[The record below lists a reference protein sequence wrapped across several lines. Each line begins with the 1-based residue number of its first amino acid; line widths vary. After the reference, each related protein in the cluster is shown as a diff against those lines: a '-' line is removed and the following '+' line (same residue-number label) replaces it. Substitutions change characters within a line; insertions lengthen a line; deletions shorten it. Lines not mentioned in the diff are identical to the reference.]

1 MRADMAKVITERP
14 RVGGGRTESPAYR
27 DEVHW
32 GRLREQGR
40 EDESPA
46 REGIAGLK
54 WSANRKYFTDFLAPV
69 VGFLRKHVGR
79 PWDDVWSELCTA
91 LDGGSTTQR
100 HVLEHVRRDF
110 VVLHT
115 RAGDDGEVLRATG
128 EPLVS
133 RWGLRRHGLFY
144 VCPRTRELRH
154 LPPTKRARN
163 RSRVT
168 PQVDIDEPLQRIDG
182 VWFAVEFAPL
192 PKLGVA
198 WDTMFRCE
206 VRRTGSGDGS
216 HWKDGGALYC
226 AKKRQLGSRELR
238 RLGLRGAP
246 SS

>member
-14 RVGGGRTESPAYR
+14 RAGGGRVESKAYR
-27 DEVHW
+27 DDVHW

-40 EDESPA
+40 EDESPS
-46 REGIAGLK
+46 REAIAGLK
-54 WSANRKYFTDFLAPV
+54 WGSTRKHFTDFLSPV

-79 PWDDVWSELCTA
+79 PWDDVWSELCRV

-115 RAGDDGEVLRATG
+115 RAGDDGEVRRSTG

-144 VCPRTRELRH
+144 VCPFTRELRH
-154 LPPTKRARN
+154 LPPRKRPRN
-163 RSRVT
+163 RFWSVPHVDVT
-168 PQVDIDEPLQRIDG
+168 EPIHRIDG
-182 VWFAVEFAPL
+182 VWFAVEFARIPQ
-192 PKLGVA
+192 GGAA
-198 WDTMFRCE
+198 WDTMFRRE
-206 VRRTGSGDGS
+206 VRDRGSTAQA

-226 AKKRQLGSRELR
+226 AKKRQLHRRELR

-246 SS
+246 S